1 MVKEISAKNKL
12 SALCKKRPSN
22 YLTLNFNKLT
32 MAKKNQTDNDSTEPI
47 VSNNGTT
54 ETAETAAPQI
64 EEAKKIKVEEQIPN
78 LDNFKILFDTIRNE
92 KEISK
97 LNKTIYKH
105 LYKIIDRHAVAANY
119 EVLFLYD
126 NQTSISEDM
135 ADKIY
140 EAIPPNN
147 AKPILLIINN
157 KGGRVEPAYLISKTC
172 KENSPQFVV
181 AIPRRAKSAATLIAL
196 GANEIHMGSM
206 SELGP
211 IDPQFGGLPALGL
224 TSSLESLAKVVT
236 KYPKSSEM
244 LASFLS
250 QKLDL
255 RILGYFERVSEST
268 VQYATRLLT
277 GKKLPKDIDEI
288 AKNFV
293 YEYKDHSFVVDKEEA
308 TKFLGDIIKVNTPE
322 YKLANEI
329 HQFMSTLN
337 LLAGILRKKNIGI
350 VGSC

>member
-1 MVKEISAKNKL
+1 
-12 SALCKKRPSN
+12 
-22 YLTLNFNKLT
+22 
-32 MAKKNQTDNDSTEPI
+32 MAKKIDQKTDSNGDI
-47 VSNNGTT
+47 SNNEIT
-54 ETAETAAPQI
+54 EISETVEAQNPQV
-64 EEAKKIKVEEQIPN
+64 EEAIKIKAEEQIPD
-78 LDNFKILFDTIRNE
+78 LDDFKTLLDTISNE
-92 KEISK
+92 KETAK
-97 LNKTIYKH
+97 LTKVFYKH
-105 LYKIIDRHAVAANY
+105 LFKIIQRHPISSSY
-119 EVLFLYD
+119 EILFLYD
-126 NQTSISEDM
+126 IQSSISEGM

-147 AKPILLIINN
+147 EKAILLIMNS

-172 KENSPQFVV
+172 KENNSGFNVV
-181 AIPRRAKSAATLIAL
+181 IPRRAKSAATLIAL

-244 LASFLS
+244 LASFLA

-255 RILGYFERVSEST
+255 RVLGYFERVSEST
-268 VQYATRLLT
+268 MQYASRLLT

-308 TKFLGDIIKVNTPE
+308 TKFLGDVIKVNTPE

-337 LLAGILRKKNIGI
+337 LIVGVIRKKNIGI
-350 VGSC
+350 IGNYKGFIINEKEEE

>member
-1 MVKEISAKNKL
+1 
-12 SALCKKRPSN
+12 
-22 YLTLNFNKLT
+22 
-32 MAKKNQTDNDSTEPI
+32 MAKKDQSENNSGEKEM
-47 VSNNGTT
+47 SNKSELGTT
-54 ETAETAAPQI
+54 ENTTTPATEP
-64 EEAKKIKVEEQIPN
+64 KKTKAEEQVPN
-78 LDNFKILFDTIRNE
+78 LDDFKTLFDILYAE

-105 LYKIIDRHAVAANY
+105 LYTILARHKVAAGY

-126 NQTSISEDM
+126 NQTSISESM

-140 EAIPPNN
+140 EAIPTSNT
-147 AKPILLIINN
+147 KPILLIINN
-157 KGGRVEPAYLISKTC
+157 IGGRVEPAYLISKTC
-172 KENSPQFVV
+172 KENSTKFNV

-268 VQYATRLLT
+268 VQYATRLLA

-308 TKFLGDIIKVNTPE
+308 TKFLGDVIKVNTPE
-322 YKLANEI
+322 YQLANEI

-337 LLAGILRKKNIGI
+337 LLAGILRKKNIAIIGNCKGLVI
-350 VGSC
+350 NEKEEE